1 MGTDEVHRLYLDGQP
16 LDGIKE
22 IELEQAKPDD
32 EPVEPLRTADALTL
46 EDKEVIT
53 WQKVRPTESA
63 RIVAVIWIRTSAA
76 TVRTRN

>member
-1 MGTDEVHRLYLDGQP
+1 MGTDEVRSVQLYLDGQP

-46 EDKEVIT
+46 ESTLAPE
-53 WQKVRPTESA
+53 KVEA
-63 RIVAVIWIRTSAA
+63 IVATVKPVIDTIVQTFQKLAD
-76 TVRTRN
+76 